1 MCRCIF
7 SNSPTLPSGGLW
19 LHEIKHDG
27 FRIIAR
33 KNGAQV
39 RLYSRPGNAL
49 TDRFPLIVETLA
61 NLRTRSCV
69 IDGEAVICDDNGI
82 ASFDRIRY
90 RRHDGKAFLYAFDLI
105 ELNGDDLRREPLD
118 VRKATLRSLLVK
130 TGPGLRWNEH
140 IEGDGETIFRHACEL
155 GLEGIVSKRKDSPY
169 RSGRSPDWLKM
180 KNPEAPAV
188 KREAEEEWAN
198 DQHRSGTARVEHGA
212 LGMSDDQYLLSLI
225 HRETVD
231 TAPNSPVRGVILTL
245 RPVLTQWANNNLA
258 ALTPSGSFA
267 KGTAIRSGTDIDLFV
282 SLRSD
287 TPNTLKEIYT
297 SLANWMQ
304 SAGCTS
310 RKQNVSISVRVGA
323 YDVDLV
329 PAKRH
334 DNYSNDHSLYRRK
347 ADTWT
352 KTNVDKH
359 IATVRG
365 GGRLLETRI
374 LKLWRNQKRLEFPS
388 FYLELTVIEAL
399 RYSRA
404 ATLSARVARVLEYL
418 RDSLMSARVV
428 DPANLTGNI
437 ISDDLTVTE
446 KYAVKRAAETA
457 LSGTWSGFVS

>member
-1 MCRCIF
+1 
-7 SNSPTLPSGGLW
+7 
-19 LHEIKHDG
+19 
-27 FRIIAR
+27 
-33 KNGAQV
+33 
-39 RLYSRPGNAL
+39 
-49 TDRFPLIVETLA
+49 
-61 NLRTRSCV
+61 
-69 IDGEAVICDDNGI
+69 
-82 ASFDRIRY
+82 
-90 RRHDGKAFLYAFDLI
+90 
-105 ELNGDDLRREPLD
+105 
-118 VRKATLRSLLVK
+118 
-130 TGPGLRWNEH
+130 
-140 IEGDGETIFRHACEL
+140 
-155 GLEGIVSKRKDSPY
+155 
-169 RSGRSPDWLKM
+169 
-180 KNPEAPAV
+180 
-188 KREAEEEWAN
+188 
-198 DQHRSGTARVEHGA
+198 
-212 LGMSDDQYLLSLI
+212 MSDDQYLLSLI

-231 TAPNSPVRGVILTL
+231 TGPNSPVRGVILTL

-258 ALTPSGSFA
+258 GLTPSGSFA

-310 RKQNVSISVRVGA
+310 RKQSVSIGVRVGA

-374 LKLWRNQKRLEFPS
+374 LKLWRNQKHLEFPS

-418 RDSLMSARVV
+418 RDSFVSARVV
-428 DPANLTGNI
+428 DPANPTGNI

-446 KYAVKRAAETA
+446 KDAVKRAAETA
-457 LSGTWSGFVS
+457 LSGTWSEFVS